1 MEKITGERVALE
13 RTQSEIH
20 EYIESIIPPVLWNK
34 YKHLSFGEMAE
45 QPELEDW
52 QEELLQAEED
62 SHKAQLEGLG

>member
-1 MEKITGERVALE
+1 MEKISGERITAGM
-13 RTQSEIH
+13 TQSEIH

-34 YKHLSFGEMAE
+34 YKHLSFGEMAA